1 MTWVLVGV
9 VVVLLVVIGLLLARQ
24 QRSRQLK
31 QGFGPEYQRAV
42 SQHGDQRSAEKELMD
57 RRRRVEKFDIR
68 PLDPAARERYT
79 ERWGA
84 TQRYFVDEPVAAVGD
99 AHTLVQEVMRER
111 GYPVEDDFDQ
121 RAADLSVD
129 HPNLVENYRAANQI
143 SLKARN
149 GQASTEQLRQSMV
162 HFRALFED
170 LLSPGD
176 EARAG
181 EAQSADVVDRT
192 DAPRSGDAVG
202 RSGEPRSVVDRGEQS
217 TVPDQTI
224 RRG

>member
-9 VVVLLVVIGLLLARQ
+9 VVVLLVVIALLLARQ

-31 QGFGPEYQRAV
+31 QGFGPEYQRTVA
-42 SQHGDQRSAEKELMD
+42 QHGDQRSAEKELMD
-57 RRRRVEKFDIR
+57 RRRRVEKFEIR

-79 ERWGA
+79 ERWRA
-84 TQRYFVDEPVAAVGD
+84 TQRDFVDEPVAAVGD

-111 GYPVEDDFDQ
+111 GYPVEDDFEQ
-121 RAADLSVD
+121 RAADISVD
-129 HPNLVENYRAANQI
+129 HPNLVENYRAAHQI
-143 SLKARN
+143 SLEARN

-170 LLSPGD
+170 LLTPGD
-176 EARAG
+176 DQQTREPRD
-181 EAQSADVVDRT
+181 EDVVDR
-192 DAPRSGDAVG
+192 AG
-202 RSGEPRSVVDRGEQS
+202 RQEEPSR
-217 TVPDQTI
+217 VPDQTI